1 MKHLWNQS
9 WDNICNYTVFGLF
22 HLENDTTFCFLFFR
36 IHDINVDSVKFW
48 TDGVI
53 LRTSDPPHSAVV
65 PCFLINVLDQVIFL
79 SSSLFYRVVC
89 VICTEAGFVV
99 N

>member
-1 MKHLWNQS
+1 M
-9 WDNICNYTVFGLF
+9 
-22 HLENDTTFCFLFFR
+22 
-36 IHDINVDSVKFW
+36 
-48 TDGVI
+48 I
-53 LRTSDPPHSAVV
+53 LRTSDPPQSAVV

-89 VICTEAGFVV
+89 VICTEARFVV